1 MGTQDQILSE
11 LRPPDEEREVTQM
24 TEKAMMVGMIVF
36 YVVLIFICVWMIY
49 RIYNAVLDL
58 IRELLIG
65 DDKEG
70 KYEETEENGGS
81 GTLTRG
87 TVLSGS
93 NGRDAKKEESG
104 KWQKKKS

>member
-1 MGTQDQILSE
+1 M
-11 LRPPDEEREVTQM
+11 RPPDEEREVTQM

-36 YVVLIFICVWMIY
+36 YVILIFICVWMIY
-49 RIYNAVLDL
+49 WIYNAVLDL

-70 KYEETEENGGS
+70 KYEEETEENGGS

-87 TVLSGS
+87 TELSGS
-93 NGRDAKKEESG
+93 DGGNAQKEEEG
-104 KWQKKKS
+104 KWQTKKS

>member
-1 MGTQDQILSE
+1 MRE

-36 YVVLIFICVWMIY
+36 YAILIIICLFSLYQIY
-49 RIYNAVLDL
+49 KMLMAIVYEL
-58 IRELLIG
+58 I
-65 DDKEG
+65 DDAYEEG
-70 KYEETEENGGS
+70 KHEGEKEKEENGGS

-93 NGRDAKKEESG
+93 NERDAEKEESG
-104 KWQKKKS
+104 EWQKKKS

>member
-1 MGTQDQILSE
+1 M
-11 LRPPDEEREVTQM
+11 TQM

-36 YVVLIFICVWMIY
+36 YVILIFICVWMIY
-49 RIYNAVLDL
+49 WIYNAVLDL

-70 KYEETEENGGS
+70 KYEEETEENGGS

-87 TVLSGS
+87 TELQRS
-93 NGRDAKKEESG
+93 NGRDAEKEEG
-104 KWQKKKS
+104 EQWQKKKN